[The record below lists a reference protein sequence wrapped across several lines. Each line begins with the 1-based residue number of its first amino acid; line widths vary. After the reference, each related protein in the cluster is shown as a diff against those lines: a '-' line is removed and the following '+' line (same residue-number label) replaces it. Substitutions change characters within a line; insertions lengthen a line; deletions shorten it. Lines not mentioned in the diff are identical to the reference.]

1 MYITNET
8 FRQKAA
14 TILQSYWQQIGVD
27 LKINTVEWGTFSE
40 TGSSGKADVFAMAWS
55 WYPDPYFFFDKMFAT
70 SAIGT
75 LGNGQSYSN
84 PEVDKLLAEALVVT
98 DQNERA
104 EIYKQALKLITKD
117 NPGVFYGNPLE
128 NMGMSPRVQDFNQR
142 SDGVIKLFTEEENVW
157 VVQ

>member
-1 MYITNET
+1 
-8 FRQKAA
+8 
-14 TILQSYWQQIGVD
+14 
-27 LKINTVEWGTFSE
+27 
-40 TGSSGKADVFAMAWS
+40 MAWS